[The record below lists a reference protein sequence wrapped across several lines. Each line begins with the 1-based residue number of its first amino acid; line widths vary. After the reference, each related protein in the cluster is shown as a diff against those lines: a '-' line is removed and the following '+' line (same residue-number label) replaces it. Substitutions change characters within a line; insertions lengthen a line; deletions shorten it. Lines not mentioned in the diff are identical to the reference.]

1 MSVPPELLR
10 QLQAGGTMPPITPL
24 TPTGQ
29 LYEQLAIG
37 PGSSP
42 LNLGTVSHTPIRP
55 FGLPTGP
62 VSNIMGGGGPGGIN
76 INPPMSS
83 AGYPSP
89 PRPVGVNIRP
99 GGLRGIGGA
108 GLPTFGPAVPPAQTG
123 ILASARNLFK
133 MPVGR
138 AALMKTGAAGLGVGI
153 AGNFAG
159 DKLGGD
165 ETFIGR
171 LLKGA
176 GPGATVG
183 ALGGPWGIAGGALAT
198 GLFNAI
204 AGGDKTKPSKWIQD
218 DTLDRVGYTEED
230 KKQVQLMYDI
240 LVDIHGEEKANE
252 EIGNLVLTDLQ
263 NRQMLE
269 SQERAE
275 QTRMLSS
282 QALAAQFF
290 QPFTQQM
297 LDSAQQRYQLTESLA
312 DQLPEGYRAVAR
324 ANNVAALDNAT
335 RVATAYAAQSQL
347 IPQQAALEMQHGLAQ
362 QLAQQQ
368 AAQVMA
374 EMLGGGQQT
383 GSLTDLASQI
393 GLQNSG
399 G

>member
-10 QLQAGGTMPPITPL
+10 QLQAGGTMPPITPM

-37 PGSSP
+37 PGGAGPSP

-55 FGLPTGP
+55 MGLPAGP
-62 VSNIMGGGGPGGIN
+62 MSNIMGGGGPGGIN

-99 GGLRGIGGA
+99 GGLRGLGGA
-108 GLPTFGPAVPPAQTG
+108 VVPTAEAALPTAGR
-123 ILASARNLFK
+123 LASMFK

-138 AALMKTGAAGLGVGI
+138 AGMMKAGLGGLGIGI
-153 AGNFAG
+153 AGETLGNMAG
-159 DKLGGD
+159 GNDS
-165 ETFIGR
+165 FVGR

-176 GPGATVG
+176 GVG
-183 ALGGPWGIAGGALAT
+183 GGLGMIGGPWGAAGGAVVG

-204 AGGDKTKPSKWIQD
+204 AGEDKVEPSKWIQD
-218 DTLDRVGYTEED
+218 DTLDRVGYSDED

-324 ANNVAALDNAT
+324 SNNIAALDNAT

-374 EMLGGGQQT
+374 NMLGGGQQT